1 MSGFFIRNTIKW
13 TGNAGFFLDDKP
25 SFYVDPYKLAFPTIG
40 DAILLTHDHPLHCDP
55 NEVKWLRKGSTI
67 IVCPE
72 TCASKFIG
80 DIRIAKPG
88 DVLNIKGANIKVM
101 PAYTPSGKHEK
112 QAGGVGYII
121 TMSDGLRVYHT
132 GDTSLIPEMAEGIA
146 DVVLVPIG
154 GEGNMDAAQAAEVIK
169 VIKPKMAVPMH
180 YEPNKE
186 GKAEAERFKAL
197 CGSSATV
204 EILKVTK

>member
-13 TGNAGFFLDDKP
+13 TGTAGFFLDDKP

-154 GEGNMDAAQAAEVIK
+154 GEATWMRLKQLRSLKLSNLRWLCRCITSQTRKARQKQNVSK
-169 VIKPKMAVPMH
+169 RFAVLP
-180 YEPNKE
+180 P
-186 GKAEAERFKAL
+186 R
-197 CGSSATV
+197 
-204 EILKVTK
+204 LKY